1 MVCANGTT
9 LDGHVLDASR
19 ANPVTGSA
27 GAAANRR
34 GIIAMTGAMASFV
47 VNDALVKYVS
57 QSLPG
62 AQLIFIRGL
71 FATILLLGIAW
82 AMGLLRGP
90 GARVREVLH
99 RPVLVRSALDAAA
112 TLVYLTALFHLPLAN
127 ATAINMATPLFIA
140 LLAVLWMGERIGL
153 VRWLAIVAG
162 FVGVL
167 FIVQP
172 KADGFNGYAL
182 LCLLG
187 TLLHAARDLYT
198 RKIHVDMPSI
208 LITVGTAVSVTLL
221 AGLISLIEG
230 WRACSVMQLG
240 LLAAA
245 SVFLSGGYFLLIRA
259 MRAGEISLIA
269 PFRYTGL
276 LIALGIGFV
285 VWNEVPNAIAW
296 GGIALLVGAGLYM
309 LLAERSRPRADL
321 EAAPE

>member
-1 MVCANGTT
+1 MSSSVHT
-9 LDGHVLDASR
+9 V
-19 ANPVTGSA
+19 
-27 GAAANRR
+27 ANRR

-57 QSLPG
+57 QSLSG
-62 AQLIFIRGL
+62 AQLIFIRGA
-71 FATILLLGIAW
+71 FATVLLLCIAH

-90 GARVREVLH
+90 QSRAREILH
-99 RPVLVRSALDAAA
+99 RPVLIRSALDAAA

-140 LLAVLWMGERIGL
+140 LLAVLWMGERVGRA
-153 VRWLAIVAG
+153 RWLAIGLG
-162 FVGVL
+162 FVGVIL
-167 FIVQP
+167 IVQP
-172 KADGFNGYAL
+172 KADGFNGYSL
-182 LCLLG
+182 LCLFG

-208 LITVGTAVSVTLL
+208 LITVGTAVSVTAL
-221 AGLISLIEG
+221 AGLISVVQG
-230 WRACSVMQLG
+230 WKPLTAMHLG

-259 MRAGEISLIA
+259 MRAGEISVIA

-276 LIALGIGFV
+276 LIALVIGFV
-285 VWNEVPNAIAW
+285 VWGETPNLLAW
-296 GGIALLVGAGLYM
+296 AGIALLVGAGLYV
-309 LLAERSRPRADL
+309 LLSERSRSRAVL

>member
-1 MVCANGTT
+1 MSLSVHA
-9 LDGHVLDASR
+9 AS
-19 ANPVTGSA
+19 
-27 GAAANRR
+27 NRR

-62 AQLIFIRGL
+62 AQLIFIRGA
-71 FATILLLGIAW
+71 FATMLLLAIAH
-82 AMGLLRGP
+82 AMGLLVGP
-90 GARVREVLH
+90 QSRAREILH
-99 RPVLVRSALDAAA
+99 RPVLIRSALDAAA

-140 LLAVLWMGERIGL
+140 LLAVLWMGERIGP
-153 VRWLAIVAG
+153 VRWLVIGLG
-162 FVGVL
+162 FIGVL
-167 FIVQP
+167 LIVQP
-172 KADGFNGYAL
+172 KADGFNGYSL
-182 LCLLG
+182 LCLFG
-187 TLLHAARDLYT
+187 TLLHAARDLFT
-198 RKIHVDMPSI
+198 RKIHVTMPSI
-208 LITVGTAVSVTLL
+208 LITVGTAISVTVL
-221 AGLISLIEG
+221 AGLISLAQG
-230 WRACSVMQLG
+230 WKPFSTTHVG

-276 LIALGIGFV
+276 LMALIIGFA
-285 VWNEVPNAIAW
+285 VWGETPNVLAW

-309 LLAERSRPRADL
+309 LVSERSRSRTAL

>member
-1 MVCANGTT
+1 MSLSVHT
-9 LDGHVLDASR
+9 
-19 ANPVTGSA
+19 
-27 GAAANRR
+27 AANRR

-57 QSLPG
+57 QSLNG
-62 AQLIFIRGL
+62 AQLIFIRGA
-71 FATILLLGIAW
+71 FATVLLLGIAH

-90 GARVREVLH
+90 QSRAGEILH
-99 RPVLVRSALDAAA
+99 RPVLIRSALDAAA

-140 LLAVLWMGERIGL
+140 LLAVLWMGERVGRA
-153 VRWLAIVAG
+153 RWLAIGLG
-162 FVGVL
+162 FIGVL
-167 FIVQP
+167 LIVQP
-172 KADGFNGYAL
+172 KADGFNGYSL
-182 LCLLG
+182 LCLFG

-208 LITVGTAVSVTLL
+208 LITVGTAISVTAL
-221 AGLISLIEG
+221 AGLISLVQG
-230 WRACSVMQLG
+230 WKPLTTTHLG

-259 MRAGEISLIA
+259 MRAGEISVIA

-276 LIALGIGFV
+276 LIALVIGFV
-285 VWNEVPNAIAW
+285 VWGETPNLLAW
-296 GGIALLVGAGLYM
+296 AGIALLVGAGLYV
-309 LLAERSRPRADL
+309 LLNERSRSRAVL

>member
-1 MVCANGTT
+1 
-9 LDGHVLDASR
+9 
-19 ANPVTGSA
+19 VTGNT

-34 GIIAMTGAMASFV
+34 GVIAMTGAMASFV

-62 AQLIFIRGL
+62 AQLIFIRGM

-82 AMGLLRGP
+82 AMGLLHGP
-90 GARVREVLH
+90 GSRVREVLH
-99 RPVLVRSALDAAA
+99 RPVLIRSALDAAA

-140 LLAVLWMGERIGL
+140 LLAVLWMGERIGPA
-153 VRWLAIVAG
+153 RWLAITAG
-162 FVGVL
+162 FAGVL
-167 FIVQP
+167 LIVQP
-172 KADGFNGYAL
+172 RADGFNGYSL
-182 LCLLG
+182 LCLFG
-187 TLLHAARDLYT
+187 TLLHAARDLFT

-221 AGLISLIEG
+221 AGLTSLLQG
-230 WRACSVMQLG
+230 WKPFSVIQLG

-259 MRAGEISLIA
+259 MRAGEISLVA

-285 VWNEVPNAIAW
+285 IWDEIPNAVAW

-309 LLAERSRPRADL
+309 LLAERSRSRDDL